1 MRLRT
6 LTYYALALALAVT
19 APYSLAKTKKKS
31 ASGESSQERIHRGSA
46 ESTAERDKRLLRE
59 CKGRPNAGACAG
71 YTG

>member
-6 LTYYALALALAVT
+6 TLCYALALALAGA
-19 APYSLAKTKKKS
+19 APYSLAKTKKKP
-31 ASGESSQERIHRGSA
+31 ASDESSQERIHRGSA

>member
-1 MRLRT
+1 MRLRP
-6 LTYYALALALAVT
+6 LACYALAVT
-19 APYSLAKTKKKS
+19 LAAAAPLGIAKTKKKQ

>member
-1 MRLRT
+1 MLLRPLSYT
-6 LTYYALALALAVT
+6 ALAMVLVLA
-19 APYSLAKTKKKS
+19 APCSMAKTKKKQN
-31 ASGESSQERIHRGSA
+31 SGESSQERIHRGSA